1 MMKDVKID
9 DNSNSLKENDEEEK
23 EAINIE
29 FTQQIADSENDK
41 ILLTYVRWIYKE
53 KTRKI
58 AMANLIKSLLN
69 QTDVNFFYK
78 KSNCRLF
85 DYYDIIPKEKKKL
98 RWFILK

>member
-1 MMKDVKID
+1 MTKDVEID

-58 AMANLIKSLLN
+58 CNG
-69 QTDVNFFYK
+69 
-78 KSNCRLF
+78 
-85 DYYDIIPKEKKKL
+85 
-98 RWFILK
+98 